1 MKRCL
6 FKIGVIIVLFV
17 SPVYAGDLYTTKN
30 GCIAA
35 VYLDDLNKAM
45 SYISDNDIEAVKL
58 LAASNRI
65 FILKSGLKVFVTEI
79 KTFKGVVKIRLKGT
93 DHEVWTTLGA
103 IKK

>member
-6 FKIGVIIVLFV
+6 FKIVVIIVLFA
-17 SPVYAGDLYTTKN
+17 SQVYAGDLYTTKN

-45 SYISDNDIEAVKL
+45 SYISDNDFEAVKS
-58 LAASNRI
+58 LAASNRV
-65 FILKSGLKVFVTEI
+65 FILRPGLKVFISEI
-79 KTFKGVVKIRLKGT
+79 RTFKGVVKIRLKGT